1 MSGKLTYWVN
11 DGKDRFRALKLT
23 VCADVDLQ
31 DTFGL
36 SYQRRK
42 RLIRI
47 LEEAFNQGA
56 RLSYRDLSM
65 IMLASKATLKRDV
78 SYLRSLGVPVELAG
92 THKGD
97 EAR

>member
-23 VCADVDLQ
+23 VCEDVDFQNTL
-31 DTFGL
+31 GL
-36 SYQRRK
+36 SDQRRK

-47 LEEAFNQGA
+47 LEEAFHQGA

-65 IMLASKATLKRDV
+65 IMLTSKATLKRDV
-78 SYLRSLGVPVELAG
+78 SYLRSIGVPVELAG
-92 THKGD
+92 THKGNGN
-97 EAR
+97 R